1 MVRAWSYAA
10 LVALTANVAMGTD
23 TVKCSSGSKCPKDL
37 PCCSQYGE
45 CGVGAYC
52 LGGCDPL
59 SSNTLDSCVPAPVCK
74 SDDYKLTS
82 LDGITDKTKYL
93 GDSSKTNW
101 VVDGQPLAYQNQVL
115 LTMAPK
121 TVGTVMASSHY
132 VWYGKISA
140 TMKTSRGAGV
150 VSAFIL
156 LSDVKDEIDYEFVGV
171 DLQTAQTNYYFQ
183 GITNYNNGGNISVSD
198 TFNNYHTYT
207 IDWTP
212 DSITWSVDGKVG
224 RVKKKADTWNSTSN
238 RYDYPQTP
246 ARIQLSI
253 WPGGLASNNP
263 GTIAWAGGPIN
274 WDGPDIKTNGYYYA
288 TVNEV
293 TVQCYDP
300 PSNGTKKGSTS
311 YIYADPSGLESAIQ
325 ITDKNTTLRS
335 LLGTGV
341 NMTAELPT
349 KGSSTSEVANV
360 PGLNGGGPGL
370 FGGYQPDGSAGNNPT
385 KTANPTAFN
394 QGGSGPNKSGA
405 IKPEGERILKGS
417 LFAGLIAVVGTMIL

>member
-10 LVALTANVAMGTD
+10 IAALTANVAMGYD
-23 TVKCSSGSKCPKDL
+23 AVKCSTGSKCPSSL

-93 GDSSKTNW
+93 GDATKSNW
-101 VVDGQPLAYQNQVL
+101 VVDGTPLAYQDQVL

-132 VWYGKISA
+132 VWYGSISA

-171 DLQTAQTNYYFQ
+171 DLESAQTNYYFQ
-183 GITNYNNGGNISVSD
+183 GITNYNNGGNISVTD

-212 DSITWSVDGKVG
+212 DQITWSIDGKVG
-224 RVKKKADTWNSTSN
+224 RTKKKSDTWNSTAN

-253 WPGGLASNNP
+253 WPGGLASNAA
-263 GTIAWAGGPIN
+263 GTISWAGGPID
-274 WDGPDIKTNGYYYA
+274 WSGPDIKSNGYYYA

-293 TVQCYDP
+293 KVQCYDAP
-300 PSNGTKKGSTS
+300 GNVTKSGSTS
-311 YIYADPSGLESAIQ
+311 YIYADSSGMEGAVQ
-325 ITDKNTTLRS
+325 ITDKGTVLKS

-341 NMTAELPT
+341 NMTADLPT
-349 KGSSTSEVANV
+349 SSASNSEIANI

-370 FGGYQPDGSAGNNPT
+370 FGGYQPDGSSGANPT
-385 KTANPTAFN
+385 KNANPTAFN
-394 QGGSGPNKSGA
+394 QGSSGSKSGA